1 MLKLWLKEH
10 KSKYSHI
17 SEAAAAAEVYE
28 SKSIH

>member
-17 SEAAAAAEVYE
+17 SEAAAAEVYE